1 MGDPLDSIKTVML
14 FIAVDRDEE
23 ELKNVKLH
31 KNKIIPYQ
39 IDELQKMF
47 SQKFFV
53 SFESRSTSKFL
64 DLINFIEGQ
73 SKLIDVDADD

>member
-64 DLINFIEGQ
+64 DLINFIKGQ